1 MPHRGWRIGRGSVET
16 ESMDRLTADRL
27 AGLLSF
33 LSSISPGSS
42 TDSEVLDAPGQASE
56 TERSAVAEAPGRR
69 LERPQPEAA
78 SPSVDSPPTAPL
90 APVVEPTAA
99 QPIVRPEVLREVEA
113 ETDGEP
119 SEIAPAGPVVAD
131 LVAAGS
137 RAGRHRPPQSSRLSI
152 RGISLSG
159 RRLALVAA
167 VTVLVVVSAV
177 LALT

>member
-1 MPHRGWRIGRGSVET
+1 MPRRGWRMGRGSVET
-16 ESMDRLTADRL
+16 EPTDRLSADRL

-42 TDSEVLDAPGQASE
+42 TDPEVVDAPEQASE
-56 TERSAVAEAPGRR
+56 TDRSAGAEAAGRKPR
-69 LERPQPEAA
+69 RPQPEAT

-90 APVVEPTAA
+90 APVVAPTVA
-99 QPIVRPEVLREVEA
+99 QPVVRPEVVREVDA

-119 SEIAPAGPVVAD
+119 AVTAPAGS
-131 LVAAGS
+131 VAAGS